1 MRVSFPWLVWS
12 CQLKL
17 YRKKPHLISLIVGQK
32 EFSQQGVA
40 MKERKIWVT
49 SLRWMSDRIN
59 IPVLIPPT
67 GGMFEY
73 VSGANFL
80 GEITEWVG
88 FALAGH
94 SVHSAAF
101 AVFTAVVLASRAV
114 AHHK

>member
-1 MRVSFPWLVWS
+1 MAGVELSTQIIQKKALDIINNGAERIRPAGCCVERERDLGRVAPLD
-12 CQLKL
+12 
-17 YRKKPHLISLIVGQK
+17 G
-32 EFSQQGVA
+32 
-40 MKERKIWVT
+40 M
-49 SLRWMSDRIN
+49 N

-94 SVHSAAF
+94 SAHSAAF

>member
-1 MRVSFPWLVWS
+1 
-12 CQLKL
+12 
-17 YRKKPHLISLIVGQK
+17 
-32 EFSQQGVA
+32 
-40 MKERKIWVT
+40 
-49 SLRWMSDRIN
+49 MSEGMN
-59 IPVLIPPT
+59 MPVLIPPT

-88 FALAGH
+88 FALAGWSIH
-94 SVHSAAF
+94 SVAF